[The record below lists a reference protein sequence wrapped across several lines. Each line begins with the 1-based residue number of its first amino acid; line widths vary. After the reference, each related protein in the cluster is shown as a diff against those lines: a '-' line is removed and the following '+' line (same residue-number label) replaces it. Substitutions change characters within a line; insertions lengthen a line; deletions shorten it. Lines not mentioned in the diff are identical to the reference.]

1 MAAREEIIEKI
12 GLLNHMVGVARRIR
26 RDEEAAADPNV
37 ARVVAL
43 LRLKDGIPTQ
53 EMATVLGIDGAA
65 MGATLEAMGE
75 AGLVEVKVA
84 DDGSKS
90 VALTEKGR
98 EDAPAKAELSDV
110 ALDGFTDEEADALLG
125 YLGRIEA
132 SLTGE
137 LGADWKEREEARKA
151 AKRHEGRPS
160 DRDAQGGRGGF
171 RGGRDDR
178 RGGDHGGRGGYRG
191 GREDRRPSDRG
202 GYRGSRDDR
211 GGYRGGRDDRRADRG
226 GYRGDRDDRR
236 GGERGGYRGRDDR
249 GGRGGSR
256 RED

>member
-26 RDEEAAADPNV
+26 RDEEATADPNV

-75 AGLVEVKVA
+75 AGLVEVRVA

-160 DRDAQGGRGGF
+160 DR
-171 RGGRDDR
+171 
-178 RGGDHGGRGGYRG
+178 
-191 GREDRRPSDRG
+191 G

-211 GGYRGGRDDRRADRG
+211 GGYRDGRDDRRGDRG
-226 GYRGDRDDRR
+226 SYRGGRDDRR

>member
-1 MAAREEIIEKI
+1 MAAREGIIEKI

-43 LRLKDGIPTQ
+43 LRLRDGIPTQ
-53 EMATVLGIDGAA
+53 EMATVLGFDGSA

-75 AGLVEVKVA
+75 SGLVEVRVA
-84 DDGSKS
+84 EDGSKS

-98 EDAPAKAELSDV
+98 EDAPAKAGLPDV

-160 DRDAQGGRGGF
+160 DRDAREGRGGF

-178 RGGDHGGRGGYRG
+178 RGERGGYRG
-191 GREDRRPSDRG
+191 GRDDRRPSDRG
-202 GYRGSRDDR
+202 GFRGSRDDR
-211 GGYRGGRDDRRADRG
+211 GGYRGGRDDRRGDRG
-226 GYRGDRDDRR
+226 GYRGGRDDRR

-249 GGRGGSR
+249 GGARH

>member
-75 AGLVEVKVA
+75 AGLVEVRVA

-90 VALTEKGR
+90 VALTDKGR
-98 EDAPAKAELSDV
+98 
-110 ALDGFTDEEADALLG
+110 
-125 YLGRIEA
+125 
-132 SLTGE
+132 
-137 LGADWKEREEARKA
+137 
-151 AKRHEGRPS
+151 
-160 DRDAQGGRGGF
+160 
-171 RGGRDDR
+171 
-178 RGGDHGGRGGYRG
+178 
-191 GREDRRPSDRG
+191 
-202 GYRGSRDDR
+202 
-211 GGYRGGRDDRRADRG
+211 
-226 GYRGDRDDRR
+226 
-236 GGERGGYRGRDDR
+236 
-249 GGRGGSR
+249 
-256 RED
+256 

>member
-12 GLLNHMVGVARRIR
+12 GLLNHMVGVARRS

-75 AGLVEVKVA
+75 AGLVEVRVA

-160 DRDAQGGRGGF
+160 DRDAQGGRGPQAF
-171 RGGRDDR
+171 RPRGLPWVPR
-178 RGGDHGGRGGYRG
+178 RPRRLSRRARRQARGPWQLPWRS
-191 GREDRRPSDRG
+191 RRPSWRG
-202 GYRGSRDDR
+202 AWRLPRP
-211 GGYRGGRDDRRADRG
+211 
-226 GYRGDRDDRR
+226 
-236 GGERGGYRGRDDR
+236 
-249 GGRGGSR
+249 
-256 RED
+256 

>member
-75 AGLVEVKVA
+75 AGLVEVRVA

-110 ALDGFTDEEADALLG
+110 APWATSAASRLRSPASWARTGRSARRLARPRSGTMAGLPTATPGEAA
-125 YLGRIEA
+125 
-132 SLTGE
+132 
-137 LGADWKEREEARKA
+137 
-151 AKRHEGRPS
+151 
-160 DRDAQGGRGGF
+160 
-171 RGGRDDR
+171 
-178 RGGDHGGRGGYRG
+178 
-191 GREDRRPSDRG
+191 
-202 GYRGSRDDR
+202 
-211 GGYRGGRDDRRADRG
+211 
-226 GYRGDRDDRR
+226 
-236 GGERGGYRGRDDR
+236 
-249 GGRGGSR
+249 GGSAAGVTTAGAETATAVADTAVGEKTAGLPTAGATVGPATTAADTAAGETTGAR
-256 RED
+256 TVAATVAVATTAVAGSVAATAVATTAAGAVAAAARTSARQRS

>member
-75 AGLVEVKVA
+75 AGLVEVRVA

-178 RGGDHGGRGGYRG
+178 RGGYRG

-211 GGYRGGRDDRRADRG
+211 GGYRDGRDDRRGDRG
-226 GYRGDRDDRR
+226 SYRGGRDDRR

>member
-75 AGLVEVKVA
+75 AGLVEVRVA

-160 DRDAQGGRGGF
+160 DRDAQGGRG
-171 RGGRDDR
+171 
-178 RGGDHGGRGGYRG
+178 
-191 GREDRRPSDRG
+191 DRG

-211 GGYRGGRDDRRADRG
+211 GGYRDGRDDRRGDRG
-226 GYRGDRDDRR
+226 SYRGGRDDRR

>member
-75 AGLVEVKVA
+75 AGLVEVRVA

-132 SLTGE
+132 
-137 LGADWKEREEARKA
+137 
-151 AKRHEGRPS
+151 KRHEGRPS

-178 RGGDHGGRGGYRG
+178 RGGDHDGRGGYRG

-226 GYRGDRDDRR
+226 GYRGGRDDRR

>member
-53 EMATVLGIDGAA
+53 EMATVLGFDGSA

-75 AGLVEVKVA
+75 SGLVEVRVA
-84 DDGSKS
+84 EDGSKS
-90 VALTEKGR
+90 VALTEKGC
-98 EDAPAKAELSDV
+98 EDAPAKAGLPDV

-151 AKRHEGRPS
+151 AIDAVRQLSIDVGIPQDLKAIVKEEDLDFLSESAYADACRPGNP
-160 DRDAQGGRGGF
+160 RDTSVEEIKAL
-171 RGGRDDR
+171 
-178 RGGDHGGRGGYRG
+178 YKKLL
-191 GREDRRPSDRG
+191 
-202 GYRGSRDDR
+202 
-211 GGYRGGRDDRRADRG
+211 
-226 GYRGDRDDRR
+226 
-236 GGERGGYRGRDDR
+236 
-249 GGRGGSR
+249 
-256 RED
+256 